1 MSGVD
6 EAVSGAAD
14 KASEATDAEA
24 QAAAELDRI
33 LDEALSDTFPASDPI
48 SVIQPRPQSP
58 G

>member
-1 MSGVD
+1 MSGTD
-6 EAVSGAAD
+6 QAPGEATKKGPD
-14 KASEATDAEA
+14 ASEAEA